1 MKVRRVR
8 IVGGSIIDGTG
19 GPEQRIPVE
28 ISDGNLVRPGSLGD
42 EALILDASG
51 CVVIPGL
58 VDAHA
63 NQTWGPLVDPTCAL
77 MTGQGVTA
85 AVTGNCGGSL
95 FPAFGAAEGWISRI
109 CKTHGASLRWQTAEE
124 YADALG
130 RAGIRLFPMVG
141 HATLRASIV
150 GFASRIMTGAERAN
164 LVRMV
169 QEVFDQGVWGVSFGL
184 TYPPGSFAGTEELL
198 AVCRVA
204 AAYGRTAC
212 FHIRLESAHLLESVD
227 EICNLALLSGAR
239 VVVCHHKALG
249 RRNWGMTA
257 QTLQQTERARAEG
270 AEIYFDMYP
279 FTSAVRNLAMLL
291 PDEFHEGGRTA
302 LVARLRDLTKR
313 AEIKTGLERN
323 IAEFDANWSD
333 TEILAASGVPE
344 LEGRR
349 ADEVIDEIGLDGL
362 LDALAAS
369 DGRILTTYEGA
380 CWDDLE
386 RVAASPYTMI
396 GSDGDIQVTSERGH
410 PRSSATFPSFLK
422 EFVVKRRTLSLME
435 AIRRATS
442 LPTQVFGLPGR
453 GTLEPGERADVCVVS
468 DPRLSDNVE
477 KGIWPRHLF
486 VGGEPVILR
495 SETLPNLPG
504 HVVLDRGL
512 T

>member
-1 MKVRRVR
+1 MPTKL
-8 IVGGSIIDGTG
+8 GA
-19 GPEQRIPVE
+19 
-28 ISDGNLVRPGSLGD
+28 LWLSLHVH
-42 EALILDASG
+42 S
-51 CVVIPGL
+51 
-58 VDAHA
+58 
-63 NQTWGPLVDPTCAL
+63 
-77 MTGQGVTA
+77 MTGQGVAA

-95 FPAFGAAEGWISRI
+95 FPAFGGADDWISRI
-109 CKTHGASLRWQTAEE
+109 CKSHGVSLRWRTATE

-130 RAGIRLFPMVG
+130 RSGIRLFPMVG

-150 GFASRIMTGAERAN
+150 GFTGRVMTDVERAN
-164 LVRMV
+164 LVRTL
-169 QEVFDQGVWGVSFGL
+169 QEAFDQGVWGVSFGL
-184 TYPPGSFAGTEELL
+184 TYPPGSFADTEELL

-204 AAYGRTAC
+204 AAYGRPAC

-227 EICNLALLSGAR
+227 EICDLALLSGAR
-239 VVVCHHKALG
+239 VVMCHHKALG

-257 QTLQQTERARAEG
+257 QTLQRTERARSEG
-270 AEIYFDMYP
+270 AEVYFDMYP

-291 PDEFHEGGRTA
+291 PDEFHVGGRVA

-313 AEIKTGLERN
+313 AEIKNGLERN

-333 TEILAASGVPE
+333 TGILAASGAPE

-396 GSDGDIQVTSERGH
+396 GSDGDIQVTTERGH
-410 PRSSATFPSFLK
+410 PRSSATFPSFLR
-422 EFVVKRRTLSLME
+422 EFVVKRRTLSLTE

-442 LPTQVFGLPGR
+442 LPVQVFGLPGR
-453 GTLEPGERADVCVVS
+453 GTLEPGERADVCVVP
-468 DPRLSDNVE
+468 DPRLSDNLE
-477 KGIWPRHLF
+477 KAIWPRHLF

-495 SETLPNLPG
+495 SEALSSLPG
-504 HVVLDRGL
+504 RVVLGRSLTERLAQKLSVDVTQIKRGSAPML
-512 T
+512 ALLSILPWR